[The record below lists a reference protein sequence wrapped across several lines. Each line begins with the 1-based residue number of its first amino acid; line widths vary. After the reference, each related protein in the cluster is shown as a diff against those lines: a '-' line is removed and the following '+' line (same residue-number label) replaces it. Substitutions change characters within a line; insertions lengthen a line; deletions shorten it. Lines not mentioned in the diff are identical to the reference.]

1 MKYRFEVKLS
11 EQDYVDFNVFHMLRS
26 EYGKKQIKNLR
37 ILLAV
42 FIVIMNLLTF
52 AGEDFSG
59 DSLFFIIPMAIV
71 LIVFEIF
78 LPKFLK
84 WLLKGTIKGLKKSGK
99 MGYSPES
106 VIEFHEDCFI
116 EATPQ
121 KKIEQKYETL
131 ENIYIVDMKMIYLYE
146 NNVAAYMLPTAC
158 FKSKAELDEF
168 IEFLKTKCSK
178 IKVY

>member
-1 MKYRFEVKLS
+1 MKYQFDVKLS
-11 EQDYVDFNVFHMLRS
+11 EQDYYDFNVFHMLRS
-26 EYGKKQIKNLR
+26 EYGKKQLKNVR
-37 ILLAV
+37 ITLVVALLVLCVIFWVGEGFSADTVISTLVMTAAFVV
-42 FIVIMNLLTF
+42 FQI
-52 AGEDFSG
+52 
-59 DSLFFIIPMAIV
+59 FF
-71 LIVFEIF
+71 
-78 LPKFLK
+78 PKFLK
-84 WLLKGTIKGLKKSGK
+84 WSLKGTIKGLKKSGK

-106 VIEFHEDCFI
+106 VIEFYEDCFI

-121 KKIEQKYETL
+121 KKIEQKYEAL